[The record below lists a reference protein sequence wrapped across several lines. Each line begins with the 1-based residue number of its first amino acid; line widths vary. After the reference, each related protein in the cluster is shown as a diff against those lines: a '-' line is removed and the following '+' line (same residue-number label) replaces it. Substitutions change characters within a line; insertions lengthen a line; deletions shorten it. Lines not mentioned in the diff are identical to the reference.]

1 MSTTETSD
9 DLTSSANRAFELAET
24 QLRRLITNHPGY
36 FPIFTKAGKWKHE
49 AESWTN
55 WCEGFLGGML
65 WILARRTGDSWW
77 RAKAE
82 EYSRLIEE
90 RRFDQTVHDLGFLFL
105 PTWRVWYELTGNKD
119 IQKRVLEAGQTLA
132 DRFREKGDYLCSFVA
147 PESLFID
154 IMMNVEVIFYA
165 AQEMGDD
172 RLKEIAVKHCLT
184 TRRYLVRGD
193 GSTAHEGIFDLNT
206 GAFLCQST
214 HQGWRGD
221 SSWAR
226 GQAWAIGGFTTAFKY
241 TKDPRFLDTAI
252 ATANY
257 FIQRTPA
264 HGVPPNDWD
273 QPAPPVPYESS
284 AAAIAAGVLLDLA
297 QQVPN
302 SSLAQQYRERAKQ
315 TLTTLLSKEFLA
327 IDRPEWEGILLHGI
341 YHQRKGLGVDE
352 SVMWGDY
359 FFLAALDKLL
369 QNADSRRFEQNRPQ
383 KQNPQE

>member
-1 MSTTETSD
+1 MSKTETSD
-9 DLTSSANRAFELAET
+9 DLTSQANRAFELAET

-82 EYSRLIEE
+82 EYSWLIEE

-119 IQKRVLEAGQTLA
+119 IEKRVLEAGQTLA

-172 RLKEIAVKHCLT
+172 RLKEIALKHCLT

-226 GQAWAIGGFTTAFKY
+226 GQAWAMGGFTTAFKY

-273 QPAPPVPYESS
+273 QPAPQVPYESS
-284 AAAIAAGVLLDLA
+284 AAAIAAGALLDLA

-302 SSLAQQYRERAKQ
+302 SSLAQQYRERARQ

-369 QNADSRRFEQNRPQ
+369 QNADSSSV
-383 KQNPQE
+383 

>member
-1 MSTTETSD
+1 MSTTETSH
-9 DLTSSANRAFELAET
+9 DLTSQANRAFELAET
-24 QLRRLITNHPGY
+24 QLRRLVTNHPGY
-36 FPIFTKAGKWKHE
+36 FPIFTKAGKWRHE

-82 EYSRLIEE
+82 EYSRLMEE

-105 PTWRVWYELTGNKD
+105 PTWKVWYELTGDKA

-132 DRFREKGDYLCSFVA
+132 ERFREKGDYLCSFVA

-172 RLKEIAVKHCLT
+172 RLKKIALEHCLT

-193 GSTAHEGIFDLNT
+193 GSTAHEGIFDLNS

-226 GQAWAIGGFTTAFKY
+226 GQAWAMGGFTTAFKY

-252 ATANY
+252 AAANY

-264 HGVPPNDWD
+264 HGIPPNDWD
-273 QPAPPVPYESS
+273 QPVPPVPCESS
-284 AAAIAAGVLLDLA
+284 AAAIAAGVFLDLA

-302 SSLAQQYRERAKQ
+302 PSLAQQYREQAKR
-315 TLTTLLSKEFLA
+315 TLTTLLSREFLA

-359 FFLAALDKLL
+359 FLLAALDKLL
-369 QNADSRRFEQNRPQ
+369 QNADSSSV
-383 KQNPQE
+383 

>member
-1 MSTTETSD
+1 MSKTETSD
-9 DLTSSANRAFELAET
+9 DLTSQANRAFELAET

-36 FPIFTKAGKWKHE
+36 FPIFSKAGKWKHE

-119 IQKRVLEAGQTLA
+119 IEKRVLEAGQTLA

-172 RLKEIAVKHCLT
+172 RLKEIALKHCLT

-226 GQAWAIGGFTTAFKY
+226 GQAWAMGGFTTAFKY

-273 QPAPPVPYESS
+273 QPAPQVPYESS
-284 AAAIAAGVLLDLA
+284 AAAIAAGALLDLA

-302 SSLAQQYRERAKQ
+302 SSLAQQYRERARQ

-369 QNADSRRFEQNRPQ
+369 QNADSSSV
-383 KQNPQE
+383 